1 MHGDDPRQVADTLAG
16 YQRRVTAALHDR
28 LTPGEPRRHL
38 YDLLTA
44 YADRGGKALRPALA
58 FATCAAL
65 GGDEDAALPVAVG
78 VELLHESF
86 LVHDDVQDGSLR
98 RRGGPSLPAQW
109 GVGLALC
116 VGDLLAVEATA
127 ALRDAARAMGH
138 RGEQVMDEV
147 DTAVRRTI
155 EGQAIELGWEH
166 DRRLDVTEADY
177 LEMVLHKTAWY
188 SVVLPCRL
196 GALAARAPT
205 PPERFLRFG
214 AYLGAVLQIGD
225 DLLGL
230 LGAADVSGKDN
241 ADDVLEGKRTLPVI
255 HCLASA
261 PPGSVQPLVEI
272 LTCPRQ
278 RRHRDDIGWVVR
290 LLTDHGSIDYAR
302 GCVDSLAAAARDE
315 LEREFCGTRSSPH
328 LSFLTGLVD
337 ALAARARP

>member
-1 MHGDDPRQVADTLAG
+1 MHGDDPRQVAETLAG
-16 YQRRVTAALHDR
+16 YQRRVAAALNDR
-28 LTPGEPRRHL
+28 LTVGEPRRHL

-44 YADRGGKALRPALA
+44 YADRGGKALRPALVL
-58 FATCAAL
+58 ATCAAL

-86 LVHDDVQDGSLR
+86 LVHDDVQDGSPR

-116 VGDLLAVEATA
+116 VGDLLAVEAAA
-127 ALRDAARAMGH
+127 ALRDAARVMGR
-138 RGEQVMDEV
+138 RGQQVMDEV

-196 GALAARAPT
+196 GALVARDPA

-230 LGAADVSGKDN
+230 LGAGEVTGKDS

-261 PPGSVQPLVEI
+261 PPSAVQPLAEI
-272 LTCPRQ
+272 LTLPRQ
-278 RRHRDDIGWVVR
+278 RRRRDDAGWVIR

-302 GCVDSLAAAARDE
+302 QVVDTLAAAARDE
-315 LEREFCGTRSSPH
+315 IDREFTDARSSRH
-328 LSFLTGLVD
+328 VSFLTGLVD
-337 ALAARARP
+337 TLAARARP